1 MKCLISLF
9 AVFTSACFGDVILD
23 STMAYYDYDSWVG
36 TTSADYSTIV
46 TNVDILAIDLPTNG
60 LCATARY
67 VGNDGT
73 REKKLLVF
81 SGANDSLLVEV
92 RLRASTNVIIAQSE
106 IMRRLSGFAVAP
118 LPSVTNGLAG
128 DRCYCKFTTNGFGYV
143 AFARN
148 TVFAEAT
155 SYTNA
160 ISASDIAVQLDA
172 AILNAS
178 TNALGR

>member
-1 MKCLISLF
+1 MKKLVGIILAGTLLCHGDEFLDDAMELYDF
-9 AVFTSACFGDVILD
+9 A
-23 STMAYYDYDSWVG
+23 SWAG
-36 TTSADYSTIV
+36 TTNMLYTTIAQP
-46 TNVDILAIDLPTNG
+46 VDILSINLPTNG
-60 LCATARY
+60 LCTTARY
-67 VGNDGT
+67 VDNERT

-81 SGANDSLLVEV
+81 SDANDSLLVEV
-92 RLRASTNVIIAQSE
+92 RVRASTKVIIAQSE

-172 AILNAS
+172 TILNAS
-178 TNALGR
+178 TNAPGR